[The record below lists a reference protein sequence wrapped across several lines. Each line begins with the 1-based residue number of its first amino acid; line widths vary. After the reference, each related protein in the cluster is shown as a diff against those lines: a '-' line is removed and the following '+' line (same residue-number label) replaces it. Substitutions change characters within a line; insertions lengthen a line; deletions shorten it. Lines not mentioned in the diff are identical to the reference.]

1 MDAEIWIAISSKFVA
16 ICSLATSIKLIFVAK
31 KHNLISVRPYL
42 ALWTDN
48 REATCFS
55 LNIINKGLG
64 PAIIKSFTVKVGGE
78 TIEGHRGEMIKEA
91 LKMMLPDEIF
101 DSTFEWM
108 GKGYVMKIQEDIE
121 LFSLTFT
128 QGTSLGEK
136 EFLTNLA
143 RASSE
148 INMNAF
154 TARNTSITQRVIIQF
169 NLNIKLVKS
178 LLKTH

>member
-1 MDAEIWIAISSKFVA
+1 
-16 ICSLATSIKLIFVAK
+16 
-31 KHNLISVRPYL
+31 
-42 ALWTDN
+42 
-48 REATCFS
+48 
-55 LNIINKGLG
+55 
-64 PAIIKSFTVKVGGE
+64 
-78 TIEGHRGEMIKEA
+78 MIKEA
-91 LKMMLPDEIF
+91 LKMILPDEIF

-128 QGTSLGEK
+128 QGTSLSEK